1 MEFSIVLRQV
11 LILFI
16 ILVIG
21 SVASKFNILDSNG
34 SKKISEIL
42 LYIATPMMI
51 FSSFF
56 IELSQELLVNVIW
69 VLGFSTIMFIVS
81 IILSKHIYRKFN
93 INAAPIL
100 RFTAVFSN
108 CGYMGIPLMKAVF
121 GDEGAFYGSFY
132 VVIFYV
138 FLWSYG
144 YIILGEKDTMAKT
157 IKRVLLNPSMI
168 AVYVGTIVFLF
179 NIPVPEVIKGA
190 AKSVGDMTMPLS
202 MLIVG
207 AATSNTRFVSLFSDW
222 KVYVSSLVRLVLM
235 PVLAFLIS
243 LLAGVPSLP
252 SIIIVTALAMPA
264 AATVA
269 VFAETFDKD
278 TVFASKCVT
287 VSNLLSIITIPA
299 IISWVASYS

>member
-56 IELSQELLVNVIW
+56 IEFSQELLVNVIW

-100 RFTAVFSN
+100 RFTAVFQIA
-108 CGYMGIPLMKAVF
+108 GTW
-121 GDEGAFYGSFY
+121 
-132 VVIFYV
+132 V
-138 FLWSYG
+138 FL
-144 YIILGEKDTMAKT
+144 L
-157 IKRVLLNPSMI
+157 
-168 AVYVGTIVFLF
+168 
-179 NIPVPEVIKGA
+179 
-190 AKSVGDMTMPLS
+190 
-202 MLIVG
+202 
-207 AATSNTRFVSLFSDW
+207 
-222 KVYVSSLVRLVLM
+222 
-235 PVLAFLIS
+235 
-243 LLAGVPSLP
+243 
-252 SIIIVTALAMPA
+252 
-264 AATVA
+264 
-269 VFAETFDKD
+269 
-278 TVFASKCVT
+278 
-287 VSNLLSIITIPA
+287 
-299 IISWVASYS
+299 